1 MMDRLLYVWLVG
13 LHPRQFR
20 ERFGQEMIGIYDE
33 HTGNGRHAALFI
45 DLLISLFRQWML
57 RPAHHEPALSIALPA
72 TSSDTPVFQLL
83 DSSLP
88 RRSALVKGAILTLI
102 WFSAMTL
109 FIGRTGHPPRFL
121 IATRTPRP
129 QVLGVGEP
137 AAWRGEP
144 TTQIK
149 LKAEGE
155 DPLYPFAKA
164 YFRMI
169 RVLDILDANHDW
181 IISPWE
187 IITVPAALRRLDQN
201 HDGKLSPE
209 ECGFFVGEN
218 PKTKLDPQV
227 VQRARLDFMRL
238 NPVLAALDA
247 DHDGEISAG
256 EIQNATAALKT
267 LDQNLD
273 GRLTPDEVLP
283 DALTLQRQ

>member
-33 HTGNGRHAALFI
+33 HTGSGRRAALFI

-72 TSSDTPVFQLL
+72 TSLDTPVFQLL
-83 DSSLP
+83 ESSFP
-88 RRSALVKGAILTLI
+88 SRSALVNGAILSLVC
-102 WFSAMTL
+102 FSLMTF
-109 FIGRTGHPPRFL
+109 FIGRSGHPRLL
-121 IATRTPRP
+121 IASRTPRP

-144 TTQIK
+144 TTQVK

-169 RVLDILDANHDW
+169 RVLDILDADHDW

-187 IITVPAALRRLDQN
+187 IITAPAALRKLDLN

-209 ECGFFVGEN
+209 ECGFFVGKN
-218 PKTKLDPQV
+218 PKTKLDPQL

-247 DHDGEISAG
+247 DHDGEISAD
-256 EIQNATAALKT
+256 EIQNATAALKK

-273 GRLTPDEVLP
+273 GRLTPDELLP
-283 DALTLQRQ
+283 DALTHLPRQ